1 MKLGMSSYSLIGAM
15 RTGEMT
21 ILDVIQW
28 TADHGGEHIEI
39 VPIGFTLDD
48 NPGLVEDIVNKADE
62 VGIDISNYA
71 IGANFLAESEAALA
85 AEIGRVKKEV
95 DVANQLGVKLMR
107 HDIAYRPPSDISIR
121 NFEQDLPQLVDACRE
136 IADYALQYG
145 ITTSIENHGFHV
157 QASDRVQRVIELVDR
172 PNFRTTLDTGNF
184 LCVDENPI
192 TAVQK
197 NLPYASMVH
206 MKDFYVRPGHSYD
219 PGEGWFRS
227 AGGAYLRGAVTGQ
240 GDIDMEEIIR
250 LVKHSG
256 YDGYISIEFEGME
269 ESKTGAKIS
278 LDNVRRLW
286 DGIE

>member
-28 TADHGGEHIEI
+28 TADQGGEHIEV

-48 NPGLVEDIVNKADE
+48 NPGLVEDIVDKAE
-62 VGIDISNYA
+62 AAGIDISNYA
-71 IGANFLAESEAALA
+71 IGANFLAESEAALE
-85 AEIGRVKKEV
+85 AEIERVKKEV
-95 DVANQLGVKLMR
+95 DVAHRLGVKLMR
-107 HDIAYRPPSDISIR
+107 HDIAYRPPADISIR
-121 NFEQDLPQLVDACRE
+121 NFEQDLPQLVQACRE
-136 IADYALQYG
+136 IADYAAKYG

-172 PNFRTTLDTGNF
+172 PNFKTTLDTGNF

-192 TAVQK
+192 TAVRK

-206 MKDFYVRPGHSYD
+206 MKDFYVRPGHSHD

-227 AGGAYLRGAVTGQ
+227 AGGAYLRGAITGQ
-240 GDIDMEEIIR
+240 GDIDMKEIIR
-250 LVKHSG
+250 VVKQSG

-269 ESKTGAKIS
+269 EAKTGAKIS

-286 DGIE
+286 DLNE